1 MVQMNKLKFTL
12 VSLFILLVIVSAAF
26 IFFSVNS
33 PTDTNFYEKPKL
45 NVASH
50 TTMLGI
56 VLEIAKEQGYYEQEE
71 VDVELKQVESSSVS
85 MPALANGD
93 FDIVI
98 GSIAAGN
105 FNHLIKNQDLRII
118 ADGARVVPTIVVRKD
133 LANKIQNIED
143 LKGRIFITPRE
154 GSASYYALAKI
165 LSKEGLTIK
174 DITPKYLKEEESIAA
189 FETKQIEAGIV
200 NEPYA
205 TYLVDRGLVIK
216 FDSNKIEPLFP
227 KNGQQHMI
235 LFATTK
241 TLEKKE
247 AIKKFLKAYKTA
259 AEFYN
264 KALEGKEPERSRV
277 IEIAS
282 RVYGTD
288 PKIIAESRWPMISND
303 ITPDINNMNKAQNYF
318 FDNKLIDQKVNLNE
332 KVDLRFLP

>member
-1 MVQMNKLKFTL
+1 MNKLKVIL
-12 VSLFILLVIVSAAF
+12 ASLIVLLL
-26 IFFSVNS
+26 IFSSLLIYLNVNS
-33 PTDTNFYEKPKL
+33 SKNPVIYEKPKL
-45 NVASH
+45 KVASH

-56 VLEIAKEQGYYEQEE
+56 VLEIAKEQGYYDQEGI
-71 VDVELKQVESSSVS
+71 DVELKQVESSSVS
-85 MPALANGD
+85 LPALAGGD
-93 FDIVI
+93 LDIAI

-105 FNHLIKNQDLRII
+105 FNYLIKDKDLRII

-143 LKGRIFITPRE
+143 LKGKIFITPRE

-165 LSKEGLTIK
+165 LASKGFTIK
-174 DITPKYLKEEESIAA
+174 DIIPKYLKDEESISA

-205 TYLVDRGLVIK
+205 TYLADKGLAVK
-216 FDSNKIEPLFP
+216 FDSAKIEPLFP

-241 TLEKKE
+241 ILDKNETL
-247 AIKKFLKAYKTA
+247 KKFLQAYKKA

-264 KALEGKEPERSRV
+264 KALEGKEPERRRV

-282 RVYGTD
+282 KVYGNE
-288 PKIIAESRWPMISND
+288 PKIIENSRWPMISKD
-303 ITPDINNMNKAQNYF
+303 LKPDIDDMNKAQNYF
-318 FDNKLIDQKVNLNE
+318 FENGLIEEKVNLSE
-332 KVDLRFLP
+332 KIDLRFLP